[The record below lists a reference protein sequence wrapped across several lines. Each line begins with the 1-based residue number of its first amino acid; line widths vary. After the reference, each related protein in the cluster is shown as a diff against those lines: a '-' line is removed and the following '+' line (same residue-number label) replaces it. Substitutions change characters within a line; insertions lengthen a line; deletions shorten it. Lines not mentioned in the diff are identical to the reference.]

1 MSSYSATNG
10 GGFKCVVAAQQNFD
24 GAINRGMTMNAWT
37 GFVTVLCVIVL
48 IWLTLRIHAAAEQR
62 RRSRQKPSPDGDA
75 PENIHYAFSGNDLWG
90 RLPSGDHSAH
100 RHSGHSDGSHGSG
113 SADSGGGGGADGGGD
128 GGGSF

>member
-1 MSSYSATNG
+1 
-10 GGFKCVVAAQQNFD
+10 
-24 GAINRGMTMNAWT
+24 MTMNAWT

-100 RHSGHSDGSHGSG
+100 RHSGHSDGSRGSG
-113 SADSGGGGGADGGGD
+113 MTAVATATAVVTAAAAFDDSRRRNPHLICRI
-128 GGGSF
+128 